1 MERWK
6 EKNMP
11 ELNKTTRLFYGW
23 LVAGA
28 AFVVMIVCFGVQ
40 YSFGVFFKPLIAEFG
55 WTRAA
60 TSGIFSLYMVVRAVF
75 SIVMGYFCDRR
86 GPRLTVAIGGASM
99 GLGLLFIS
107 RSETIWQL
115 YIFYGVMG
123 GIGAASFYAPLASTV
138 SKWFTK
144 KRGLVL
150 GIYSAGIGIGTVIFS
165 PLTGFLIDTYTWRTS
180 YVILGIMTL
189 GIILASAL
197 FLRSS
202 PQEMGLEPDGRRVEG
217 FQVAEQG
224 ARDRS
229 PEGLSFRDASLT
241 LPFWL
246 IMFVEMVSYM
256 VSITPLVH
264 IVPFATDTGI
274 SPMVAASLLAVIG
287 GCSIVGRV
295 VTGAV
300 SDKVGAKNL
309 LPVMLMIEAVMLF
322 FLMESKGTTMF
333 YLFAILFGLAYG
345 GSVPLIPAV
354 TADFFGPGSMGT
366 IFGVISFGGI
376 LGGAFGPLLAGTLH
390 DSTQSY
396 GTAFLAISIVA
407 AVGALLAF
415 FLRGLKPRH
424 AFS

>member
-1 MERWK
+1 VK
-6 EKNMP
+6 EKKMP
-11 ELNKTTRLFYGW
+11 HTNRTSRLFYGW
-23 LVAGA
+23 VVAGV

-75 SIVMGYFCDRR
+75 SIVMGYCCDRR
-86 GPRLTVAIGGASM
+86 GPRLTVGIGGVSM

-115 YIFYGVMG
+115 YFFYGVMG
-123 GIGAASFYAPLASTV
+123 GIGAASFYAPLASTL

-150 GIYSAGIGIGTVIFS
+150 GIYTAGIGIGTVIFS
-165 PLTGFLIDTYTWRTS
+165 PLTEFFIDTYSWRTS
-180 YVILGIMTL
+180 FVILGIMTL

-197 FLRSS
+197 LLRST
-202 PQEMGLEPDGRRVEG
+202 PQEMGLQPEGGTMEEFQEPGPGD
-217 FQVAEQG
+217 
-224 ARDRS
+224 RDRS
-229 PEGLSFRDASLT
+229 ARGLSFKDAWLT

-246 IMFVEMVSYM
+246 ILFVEMVSYM

-264 IVPFATDTGI
+264 IVPFATDIGI
-274 SPMVAASLLAVIG
+274 SPMVAASFLAVIG
-287 GCSIVGRV
+287 GFSIAGRV

-309 LPVMLMIEAVMLF
+309 LPVTLMIEAGLLF
-322 FLMESKGTTMF
+322 LLMESKGTTTF
-333 YLFAILFGLAYG
+333 YLFAVLFGLAYG

-354 TADFFGPGSMGT
+354 TADFFGPGSMGM

-376 LGGAFGPLLAGTLH
+376 LGGAFGPLLAGSIH
-390 DSTQSY
+390 DSTQRY
-396 GTAFLAISIVA
+396 GTAFLVMGIVA
-407 AVGALLAF
+407 AAGALLSLY
-415 FLRGLKPRH
+415 LRRLKPRH
-424 AFS
+424 AFSKL

>member
-1 MERWK
+1 
-6 EKNMP
+6 
-11 ELNKTTRLFYGW
+11 
-23 LVAGA
+23 
-28 AFVVMIVCFGVQ
+28 
-40 YSFGVFFKPLIAEFG
+40 
-55 WTRAA
+55 
-60 TSGIFSLYMVVRAVF
+60 
-75 SIVMGYFCDRR
+75 
-86 GPRLTVAIGGASM
+86 
-99 GLGLLFIS
+99 
-107 RSETIWQL
+107 
-115 YIFYGVMG
+115 
-123 GIGAASFYAPLASTV
+123 
-138 SKWFTK
+138 
-144 KRGLVL
+144 
-150 GIYSAGIGIGTVIFS
+150 
-165 PLTGFLIDTYTWRTS
+165 
-180 YVILGIMTL
+180 
-189 GIILASAL
+189 
-197 FLRSS
+197 
-202 PQEMGLEPDGRRVEG
+202 MGLEPEGRRVEG
-217 FQVAEQG
+217 FQAAEPG

-229 PEGLSFRDASLT
+229 REGLSFRDASLT

>member
-23 LVAGA
+23 VVAGA

-86 GPRLTVAIGGASM
+86 GPRLTVSLGAVSM

-107 RSETIWQL
+107 RSKTIWQL

-165 PLTGFLIDTYTWRTS
+165 PLTEFFIDTYSWRTS
-180 YVILGIMTL
+180 FVILGMMTL

-202 PQEMGLEPDGRRVEG
+202 PQEMGLEPEGRRVEG
-217 FQVAEQG
+217 FQAAGPG

-229 PEGLSFRDASLT
+229 RKGLSFGDAWLT

-246 IMFVEMVSYM
+246 ILFVEMVSYM

>member
-1 MERWK
+1 
-6 EKNMP
+6 MP

-274 SPMVAASLLAVIG
+274 SPLVAASLLAVIG

-424 AFS
+424 AFSSG